1 MMAIFN
7 GSFEVSLR
15 ILMILYVTQD
25 RMSMDRIVA
34 MDFIAVYGKDF
45 GVSEDNLHGE
55 NNYRFSEYAARR
67 QIMSQAIKELVIR
80 NYIMPHV
87 NKKGFCYS
95 LSDDGKS
102 FCESLNDEYANVY
115 KANLYRANTL
125 FSEHSDRKIIQCINE
140 YAVGMFGGDAQ

>member
-1 MMAIFN
+1 MIAIFN
-7 GSFEVSLR
+7 SLFEISLR

-45 GVSEDNLHGE
+45 GVSKNNLHGE

-67 QIMSQAIKELVIR
+67 HIMSQAIKELVIR
-80 NYIMPHV
+80 NYIVPHV

-95 LSDDGKS
+95 ISDVGKL

-115 KANLYRANTL
+115 KSNLESANTL
-125 FSEHSDRKIIQCINE
+125 FLNYSDRKIMQCINQ
-140 YAVGMFGGDAQ
+140 YAVGMFGGDAK